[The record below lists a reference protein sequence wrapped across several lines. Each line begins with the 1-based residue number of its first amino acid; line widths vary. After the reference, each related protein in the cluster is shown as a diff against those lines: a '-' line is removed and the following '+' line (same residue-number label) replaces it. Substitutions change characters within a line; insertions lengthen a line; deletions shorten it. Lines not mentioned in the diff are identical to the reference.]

1 MYIHVYENCC
11 LIVVFYFYGYLGD
24 LLLTRALV
32 LLLCG
37 HTSIVYFNFS
47 IYFTN
52 FWHRQHRQHRHQQQQ
67 KHLPPPPPTN
77 CQNPPLWSLLA
88 QPAPS
93 TKNTEKTQSPFHDLP
108 CPTTGTLCQ
117 DLDGPTPFEKECL
130 DPRPP
135 RDCLAFVFG
144 CNVDFGHV
152 GNPTIA

>member
-1 MYIHVYENCC
+1 M
-11 LIVVFYFYGYLGD
+11 IV
-24 LLLTRALV
+24 V
-32 LLLCG
+32 LLLLLLLLLRATGVPGCLTSDTCSRAPTCG

-47 IYFTN
+47 IYFGTDNTDNTDTN
-52 FWHRQHRQHRHQQQQ
+52 NK
-67 KHLPPPPPTN
+67 KHLPPPTPPTN
-77 CQNPPLWSLLA
+77 CQNSPLWSLLA
-88 QPAPS
+88 QPVPS
-93 TKNTEKTQSPFHDLP
+93 TKNTEKTQSPFPDLP

-135 RDCLAFVFG
+135 RDCLSFVFG